1 MVNQG
6 IAVFAVN
13 VRGSTGFGKT
23 YARLDNKEK
32 RLDSV
37 RDLADTVK
45 YLSSL
50 PRVSVERTAVMG
62 GSYGG
67 YMVNAV
73 LGSYPNLF
81 NAGVS
86 VVGVSD
92 WVRAL
97 EEASPALKASDRE
110 EYGDIREERWQK
122 FYTENSPINNVSSI
136 RANLLVA
143 HGANDPR
150 DPVSESDRLVLKLRN
165 DGRSVRYL
173 RFPDEGHSF
182 RKLANRVIFNE
193 AVGAFLLENLRPDTT
208 EIE

>member
-1 MVNQG
+1 
-6 IAVFAVN
+6 
-13 VRGSTGFGKT
+13 
-23 YARLDNKEK
+23 
-32 RLDSV
+32 
-37 RDLADTVK
+37 
-45 YLSSL
+45 
-50 PRVSVERTAVMG
+50 
-62 GSYGG
+62 
-67 YMVNAV
+67 MVNAV

-150 DPVSESDRLVLKLRN
+150 DPVSESDRLVSKLRN
-165 DGRSVRYL
+165 EGRSVRYL